1 MFWPPDSPWAPW
13 WRTDKKT
20 AEAICKLVKVN
31 KKDTIYD
38 LGCGDGELILLAVKK
53 YGASAVGIEIDPA
66 RYLYTKIRVIIN
78 KLNSRIK
85 LKRKNFFKENIS
97 GASIVVVYLVPKTL
111 DKLKVK
117 FLQELKPGT
126 RIVSYK
132 YEMDL
137 PLVAFDKKNDVR
149 VYKIFKNT

>member
-13 WRTDKKT
+13 WRTNRKT
-20 AEAICKLVKVN
+20 ANAICRIAKIN
-31 KKDTIYD
+31 KKDVVYD
-38 LGCGDGELILLAVKK
+38 LGCGDGELILLAAKK

-66 RYLYTKIRVIIN
+66 RYFYVKIRVIIN

-97 GASIVVVYLVPKTL
+97 DASIIVVYLVPKTL

-117 FLQELKPGT
+117 FIKELKPGT
-126 RIVSYK
+126 KIVSYK

-149 VYKIFKNT
+149 VYKISKNT